1 MGMNLLL
8 FVYWIGLLVM
18 GNHEI
23 RPFIVVQVDGSQTFL
38 PSIQVENRG
47 AGKSGPLCVCGKKQR
62 GSARHVK
69 APLLPPPST
78 RILVNKVG
86 STNCSLVL

>member
-23 RPFIVVQVDGSQTFL
+23 RPLIVVQVDGSQTFL
-38 PSIQVENRG
+38 PSIQV
-47 AGKSGPLCVCGKKQR
+47 
-62 GSARHVK
+62 
-69 APLLPPPST
+69 
-78 RILVNKVG
+78 
-86 STNCSLVL
+86 